1 MNFGLHSSRSIFDGR
16 APHALPLGM
25 SVPPPPPLP
34 NRWLLKDIDYFAGFA
49 HAVHTYLGGVALA
62 GAHGLSLL
70 HQPFMSA
77 HGMGYHFDDFLM
89 GDERGLVE
97 PLAAP
102 ELGVSPHAQ
111 LVIGGRPIT
120 IGTVQRTGSAAQVT
134 AKLLQAPADSLT
146 HVRKGRFAFV
156 DENKTLCVNCTITP
170 ESRYAALWLRE
181 RFWRATRARERR
193 AASSSRSNAGAGGV
207 ADAKTVTIAIH
218 VRRGDVTYLDKYSRP
233 SSRWVET
240 TAMLEVLRG
249 VCSVLGVP
257 LARPAVRIHLVT
269 CASQARAHHDANLLF
284 TGTGTPLLR
293 SEGLAGERHG
303 RAACGRAARGVT
315 SRLEPVCDHRRPYPH
330 EPCGCAAD
338 GCLGLLQLGGRLM
351 ATDLALIAADCR

>member
-1 MNFGLHSSRSIFDGR
+1 
-16 APHALPLGM
+16 M
-25 SVPPPPPLP
+25 SAHEPPPLP

-102 ELGVSPHAQ
+102 ELGVSPQAQ
-111 LVIGGRPIT
+111 LLIGGRPIT

-240 TAMLEVLRG
+240 TAMLDVLRG

-269 CASQARAHHDANLLF
+269 CASQARGHHDAKSPFHRYGYTSSQKRRAGRRTTRPRCVRSRRTRSYIWTRARLRPS
-284 TGTGTPLLR
+284 TPL
-293 SEGLAGERHG
+293 S
-303 RAACGRAARGVT
+303 
-315 SRLEPVCDHRRPYPH
+315 S
-330 EPCGCAAD
+330 
-338 GCLGLLQLGGRLM
+338 
-351 ATDLALIAADCR
+351 

>member
-1 MNFGLHSSRSIFDGR
+1 MNMPQL
-16 APHALPLGM
+16 L
-25 SVPPPPPLP
+25 PLP
-34 NRWLLKDIDYFAGFA
+34 NRWLLKDVDYFAGFA

-102 ELGVSPHAQ
+102 ELGVSPQAQ
-111 LVIGGRPIT
+111 LLIGGRPIT

-193 AASSSRSNAGAGGV
+193 AARNSGVSNVGEGGGV

-249 VCSVLGVP
+249 VSSVLGVP
-257 LARPAVRIHLVT
+257 LAKTPRHLRVACTCSSRRQFSFHRYGYTSSQKRKAGRRTTRPRCVRSRRTRSYIWT
-269 CASQARAHHDANLLF
+269 RARLRPS
-284 TGTGTPLLR
+284 TPL
-293 SEGLAGERHG
+293 S
-303 RAACGRAARGVT
+303 
-315 SRLEPVCDHRRPYPH
+315 S
-330 EPCGCAAD
+330 
-338 GCLGLLQLGGRLM
+338 
-351 ATDLALIAADCR
+351 

>member
-1 MNFGLHSSRSIFDGR
+1 MNMPQL
-16 APHALPLGM
+16 L
-25 SVPPPPPLP
+25 PLP
-34 NRWLLKDIDYFAGFA
+34 NRWLLKDVDYFAGFA

-102 ELGVSPHAQ
+102 ELGVSPQAQ
-111 LVIGGRPIT
+111 LLIGGRPIT

-170 ESRYAALWLRE
+170 ESRYA
-181 RFWRATRARERR
+181 
-193 AASSSRSNAGAGGV
+193 
-207 ADAKTVTIAIH
+207 VTIAIH

-249 VCSVLGVP
+249 VSSVLGVP
-257 LARPAVRIHLVT
+257 LARPAVRRHLVT
-269 CASQARAHHDANLLF
+269 CASHARAHHDANSLS

-293 SEGLAGERHG
+293 SERLAGERHG

-315 SRLEPVCDHRRPYPH
+315 SGLEPVCDHRRPYPH

-338 GCLGLLQLGGRLM
+338 GCLGLLKLGGRLM
-351 ATDLALIAADCR
+351 ATDGH